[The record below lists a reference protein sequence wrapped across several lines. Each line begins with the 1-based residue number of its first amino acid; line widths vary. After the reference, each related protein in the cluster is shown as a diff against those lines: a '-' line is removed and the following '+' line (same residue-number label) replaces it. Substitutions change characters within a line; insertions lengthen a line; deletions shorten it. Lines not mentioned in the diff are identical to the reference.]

1 MFQCEENRF
10 DDRPAVIDGLVVASV
25 VCFVECVELSMFDDR
40 ADSSI
45 PEFVPERV
53 PVVAFVGGN
62 RGELSEVSR
71 EYLSSNLCIVR
82 LFHRAMNV
90 EDDAGIA
97 IDERCRLDIV
107 KIVADPEDVVT
118 AGLMAFEAGCVDRLN
133 VAKLV

>member
-1 MFQCEENRF
+1 M
-10 DDRPAVIDGLVVASV
+10 G
-25 VCFVECVELSMFDDR
+25 
-40 ADSSI
+40 
-45 PEFVPERV
+45 
-53 PVVAFVGGN
+53 
-62 RGELSEVSR
+62 
-71 EYLSSNLCIVR
+71 

-90 EDDAGIA
+90 EDDARIA